1 VAWVPEQ
8 PAPGG
13 SQGWGE
19 PPAPARSTR
28 RTPLLVGAGVAVLLV
43 VAVAAILGLR
53 DSGGQPAASPGTTAP
68 FSPGA
73 GTGTP
78 GGGGSG
84 GGVPGGGGSGTLD
97 AGSLRLPGQVGGLAR
112 IPLGDPSL
120 LDGQQGLLDLLAG
133 SGALDGWG
141 LGAYGPSSDDPRFVL
156 LVVKARDASSAGGI
170 AGAMVDAI
178 RGSLGG
184 DFSEPKAFT
193 RNGVRYDC
201 SSGSLGSLCSFQ
213 DGATIGLG
221 FGRDADLGRLSQLTD
236 EARRGVRG

>member
-53 DSGGQPAASPGTTAP
+53 GPGGQPAASPGTTAP

-73 GTGTP
+73 GTP
-78 GGGGSG
+78 GGSGSG
-84 GGVPGGGGSGTLD
+84 GGVPGGGSGALD

-120 LDGQQGLLDLLAG
+120 LDGQRGLLDLLAG

-178 RGSLGG
+178 RGGLGG

>member
-1 VAWVPEQ
+1 
-8 PAPGG
+8 
-13 SQGWGE
+13 
-19 PPAPARSTR
+19 
-28 RTPLLVGAGVAVLLV
+28 VGAGVAVLLV

-53 DSGGQPAASPGTTAP
+53 DSGGQPTASPGTTAP

-84 GGVPGGGGSGTLD
+84 DTPGGGGSGTLD

-170 AGAMVDAI
+170 AGTMVDAI

-213 DGATIGLG
+213 DGATTGLG
-221 FGRDADLGRLSQLTD
+221 LGRDTDLGRLSQLTD